1 MVFQLGFHYLFA
13 IMLQGKFKSDIID
26 LSITISAV
34 SKGFCC
40 SRLCFQ
46 NFFSKLTFSFVLT
59 DLYYMA

>member
-13 IMLQGKFKSDIID
+13 IMLQGKFNSDIID

-46 NFFSKLTFSFVLT
+46 IFFF
-59 DLYYMA
+59 